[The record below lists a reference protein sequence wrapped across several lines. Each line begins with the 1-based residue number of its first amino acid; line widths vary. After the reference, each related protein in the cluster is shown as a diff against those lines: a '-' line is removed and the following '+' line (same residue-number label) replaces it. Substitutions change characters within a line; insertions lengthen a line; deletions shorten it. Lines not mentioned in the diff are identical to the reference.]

1 MQSSPCASGGTDA
14 STSAENGTCVH
25 QHGNSALTPAAM
37 AHWFDSPHSGHKP
50 VLNIAMCC
58 YCTAAQPAG
67 LKTRSVEA
75 GNLSSLAAGRRGRA
89 TNSPPQL
96 GHCARST
103 PLAHG
108 SQNVHSKEQMRASAD
123 SGGRSRL
130 QHSQFGRSLSIAD
143 PCLCC
148 LTFAM
153 SGDRKPAQPAGGRP
167 LDGGVR
173 AHVLQPLSGNRGGMQ
188 VARPATAAG
197 QEGLYP
203 SSTQA
208 PHTGMERTRPSL
220 ATIHKA

>member
-1 MQSSPCASGGTDA
+1 MQSSPCALGGTNA

-50 VLNIAMCC
+50 VLDAAMCC
-58 YCTAAQPAG
+58 HCTAAQPAG

-130 QHSQFGRSLSIAD
+130 QHSQFGRSWSIAD
-143 PCLCC
+143 LCLCC
-148 LTFAM
+148 LTFDM
-153 SGDRKPAQPAGGRP
+153 SGGPKGAKRPLRRP

-173 AHVLQPLSGNRGGMQ
+173 CRQAGIRSGD
-188 VARPATAAG
+188 A
-197 QEGLYP
+197 EG
-203 SSTQA
+203 
-208 PHTGMERTRPSL
+208 R
-220 ATIHKA
+220 